1 MHTTKPGTLLPITHL
16 ILLLAL
22 IAAVSGCSAIGAS
35 MKATPTMSH
44 WGGLISMPVEDLKAR
59 YTNEHSRFVRVNGYD
74 IHYQDRGSGETIILM
89 HGIFSALQTWDPW
102 ADELAKTHRVIALDM
117 PGFGLTGAPA
127 DLDRFN
133 EDDLFKTFEGFVEQL
148 GVSHVSLAGNSLGGF
163 MAAYYAARYP
173 GRVKRLI
180 LLDPFGYPQDT
191 PWLLDVGT
199 FAPVAFL
206 GSYIQPAWAVTLGVN
221 WVYGD
226 SDRITSESYDR
237 YVHMNQRP
245 GAKPIYMK
253 TLQIIEARA
262 DSSEAPDFGRITA
275 ETLLMWGEDDTWVP
289 LSLADRWRE
298 DLPDAGLVVYPT
310 VGHIPMEELP
320 HDTIQDA
327 VLFLSHGL
335 NGACNRKSSG
345 TVTPRWSCP

>member
-1 MHTTKPGTLLPITHL
+1 MPKTKPGTLLPVARL
-16 ILLLAL
+16 ILLLAM
-22 IAAVSGCSAIGAS
+22 IAAISGCSAIGAS
-35 MKATPTMSH
+35 MNATPTMSH

-133 EDDLFKTFEGFVEQL
+133 EADLFKAFEGFVDHL
-148 GVSHVSLAGNSLGGF
+148 GVSHVSMAGNSLGGF
-163 MAAYYAARYP
+163 MAASYAARYP

-180 LLDPFGYPQDT
+180 LLDPFGFPQDT

-199 FAPVAFL
+199 SAPVNFL
-206 GSYIQPAWAVTLGVN
+206 GSYIQPAWAVTLGVS

-226 SDRITSESYDR
+226 SDRITPESYDR

-245 GAKPIYMK
+245 GAKPVYMK
-253 TLQIIEARA
+253 TFELIEARA
-262 DSSEAPDFGRITA
+262 DSVEPPDFARITA
-275 ETLLMWGEDDTWVP
+275 ETLLMWGEEDTWVP

-298 DLPDAGLVVYPT
+298 DLPGAGLVVYPT

-320 HDTIQDA
+320 QDTVRDA
-327 VLFLSHGL
+327 ALFLSQGL
-335 NGACNRKSSG
+335 NGACNQKSEG
-345 TVTPRWSCP
+345 TVTARWSCP